1 MNNINE
7 PKRIRTYVDTH
18 IWQSLC
24 KLLSLYTLISNNL
37 YSIIKNSI
45 CIDTINKIK
54 SCKNHMYKSYE
65 IKKKIKKNKICKL
78 QYRKIKIN

>member
-1 MNNINE
+1 MY
-7 PKRIRTYVDTH
+7 KTYVDTH
-18 IWQSLC
+18 IWQSFC

-54 SCKNHMYKSYE
+54 SCKDHMYKSYE
-65 IKKKIKKNKICKL
+65 IKEEKSICSSNSEISSDFFSVKDV
-78 QYRKIKIN
+78 IKIN